1 MKTTVPRLL
10 SEAELARLVNRSNPY
25 LRHARERGLITP
37 LGTIGA
43 GRFVYAPDA
52 VDEVRAIDRPVM
64 RRAPVVGITP
74 EAERIHRIFAAQLPN
89 PAA

>member
-10 SEAELARLVNRSNPY
+10 SEAELARLANRSNPY

-43 GRFVYAPDA
+43 GRFVYAPGA
-52 VDEVRAIDRPVM
+52 VEQVQAIGRPVM
-64 RRAPVVGITP
+64 GRNVPVPFLPCAPDRLTHGS
-74 EAERIHRIFAAQLPN
+74 AFA
-89 PAA
+89 